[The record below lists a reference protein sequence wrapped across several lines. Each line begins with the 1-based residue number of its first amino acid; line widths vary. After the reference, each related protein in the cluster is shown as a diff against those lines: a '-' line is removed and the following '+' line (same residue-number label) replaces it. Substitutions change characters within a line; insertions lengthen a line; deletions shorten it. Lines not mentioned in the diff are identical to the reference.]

1 MQSLAKESIES
12 VSPSDC
18 SAQLLEVA
26 PLVMRRIRS
35 EMRHRTMP
43 GLSIPQFRTLN
54 YLWKRPGA
62 SLSDLAAF
70 LGLALPST
78 SKLVQKLVVQ
88 KVVMRRAAR
97 DRRRIRLSVTEQGIA
112 ALALA
117 QQETREQL
125 ADSLESLTPEEL
137 STVSAALVVLGRAFS
152 QGGVDVNVP

>member
-1 MQSLAKESIES
+1 
-12 VSPSDC
+12 
-18 SAQLLEVA
+18 
-26 PLVMRRIRS
+26 
-35 EMRHRTMP
+35 MRHRTMP